1 MSIAATETLTAAAD
15 LFARFAPAL
24 ERIRLAQPFR
34 NTCRGS
40 GWRTPYKDA
49 CEVLQSAADDLGF
62 GDDFD
67 QVAAATAAKLAEIE
81 ARAPQG

>member
-1 MSIAATETLTAAAD
+1 MSTAATETRTAAD

-24 ERIRLAQPFR
+24 ERVRLAQPFR
-34 NTCRGS
+34 NTCRGT

-67 QVAAATAAKLAEIE
+67 QVAAAVAAKLAEIE

>member
-1 MSIAATETLTAAAD
+1 MELLRENEPIAD
-15 LFARFAPAL
+15 LDLSEVHAKL
-24 ERIRLAQPFR
+24 
-34 NTCRGS
+34 CRVEVP
-40 GWRTPYKDA
+40 RDA

-67 QVAAATAAKLAEIE
+67 QVAAAVAAKLAEIE